1 VEIQPGNLGS
11 CVFGVGS
18 AIESRGSSSSLFGLP
33 WGTRTGMGGQDP
45 GRWAG
50 TDRPGARGFTLIE
63 LLLVTVVLGILAMIV
78 APYFGRARE
87 RAYLAQMQADA
98 RHLMEGVETY
108 LSLNDGSFPTSIAD
122 LEANSAFTHT
132 TDVQYCLFTSVPRT
146 GVRDPYVLAMAG
158 HAGTTT
164 KVFIAYPLWGS
175 RIIDFDSGR
184 RGC

>member
-1 VEIQPGNLGS
+1 MGG
-11 CVFGVGS
+11 
-18 AIESRGSSSSLFGLP
+18 RGSRR
-33 WGTRTGMGGQDP
+33 GTGGN
-45 GRWAG
+45 RLG
-50 TDRPGARGFTLIE
+50 TRGFTLIE
-63 LLLVTVVLGILAMIV
+63 LLLVTVVLGIMAIIV

-122 LEANSAFTHT
+122 LEARSTFAHT
-132 TDVQYCLFTSVPRT
+132 TDVQYCLFVAVPRT
-146 GVRDPYVLAMAG
+146 PGREPYIIATAG
-158 HAGTTT
+158 HAATTI
-164 KVFIAYPLWGS
+164 KVFFAYPLWGS

>member
-1 VEIQPGNLGS
+1 
-11 CVFGVGS
+11 
-18 AIESRGSSSSLFGLP
+18 
-33 WGTRTGMGGQDP
+33 MGGKDP
-45 GRWAG
+45 GRWAD

-63 LLLVTVVLGILAMIV
+63 LLLVTVVVGILAMIV

-87 RAYLAQMQADA
+87 RAYLAQMQAEA

-108 LSLNDGSFPTSIAD
+108 LSLNNGAFPTSIAD
-122 LEANSAFTHT
+122 LEANSSFTHT
-132 TDVQYCLFTSVPRT
+132 TDVQYCVFTSVPRT
-146 GVRDPYVLAMAG
+146 AVRDPYIIAMAG